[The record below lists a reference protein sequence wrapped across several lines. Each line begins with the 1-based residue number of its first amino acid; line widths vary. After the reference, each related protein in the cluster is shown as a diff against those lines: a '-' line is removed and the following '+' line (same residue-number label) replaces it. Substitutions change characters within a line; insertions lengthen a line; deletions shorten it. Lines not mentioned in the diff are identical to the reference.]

1 MTKGCE
7 FEKLFESYFRGDLSP
22 AEELNL
28 QKHLL
33 ICSQCSK
40 KIDDFYSVHLR
51 LSSFERPPIS
61 DELLNAYYKQVDL
74 SFGKETVNQRIA
86 LFINRF
92 ISKPPLIIRI
102 AQFALLLV
110 TGIIVGWFIFSPPE
124 PEVIM
129 QFGTPYQTT
138 LPVTKENINSVYYY
152 LQASEIVLLEI
163 QNAES
168 YLDREL
174 AQSLLI
180 KTFRVHEIALQ
191 LNNVQILKFLTH
203 MELILYEASNLK
215 DDEEAEVLETIR
227 MVIRET
233 DLIVKARNLQ
243 SALKIIRAQSG
254 T

>member
-1 MTKGCE
+1 MNSGCD
-7 FEKLFESYFRGDLSP
+7 FEKLFESYFKGDLSP
-22 AEELNL
+22 AEELYL

-33 ICSQCSK
+33 TCPECSK

-51 LSSFERPPIS
+51 LSSFERPAIS
-61 DELLNAYYKQVDL
+61 TELLNDYHKQVDL
-74 SFGKETVNQRIA
+74 SFGKETMNQKIG
-86 LFINRF
+86 LLINRF
-92 ISKPPLIIRI
+92 ISRPPPIIRM
-102 AQFALLLV
+102 AQLAMLLV
-110 TGIIVGWFIFSPPE
+110 TGIIVGWFIFSPSE
-124 PEVIM
+124 PEIIM
-129 QFGTPYQTT
+129 QIGTPYQTT
-138 LPVTKENINSVYYY
+138 LPATKENINSVYYY

-168 YLDREL
+168 FIDREL

-203 MELILYEASNLK
+203 MELLLYEASNLR
-215 DDEEAEVLETIR
+215 DDEENEVLETIR

-243 SALKIIRAQSG
+243 STLKIMRAQSG